1 VTRHDVLGV
10 GAAALFEAGGEA
22 DDLRNA
28 AQTHAQGHLSRD
40 AVV

>member
-1 VTRHDVLGV
+1 M
-10 GAAALFEAGGEA
+10 FEAGGEA

-28 AQTHAQGHLSRD
+28 AQTHAQSNLSRD